1 MGDGSLSQDEIDA
14 LLQGADDIISPS
26 APAPTF
32 AAPSGAGFLSPM
44 EQNTLR
50 DVLNSVA
57 GIVAPTLAG
66 YLGGK
71 NLVISNAYV
80 ETKTAEA
87 LRYDFVGQ
95 FVQVSMGYTGTVS
108 GNHLV
113 LFSLPDAGTISSLM
127 MGSETGAPPAEMTD
141 AHLSTIQE
149 FTNQLLSSM
158 ATQMSSRLG
167 GGIGT
172 TPASISMVRDPSD
185 LRVSPGDA
193 VKITYDI
200 TIEGILNSRFYHI
213 MDASVASGL
222 SRGSGPSQS
231 FGGGPQA
238 RYQQQEQVGISP
250 VKFPPL
256 DEGLT
261 TGVVGDISLLLD
273 VPMTLT
279 VELGRTTRLV
289 QEILGLGEG
298 SIIELDKLAG
308 EPVDLLVNGKL
319 IAKGEVVVI
328 DENFGVRVTDIV
340 SPDERLINFRS
351 NS

>member
-26 APAPTF
+26 APAPSFTGG
-32 AAPSGAGFLSPM
+32 AGAGFLSPP
-44 EQNTLR
+44 EQNALR

-71 NLVISNAYV
+71 NLTITNAFV
-80 ETKTAEA
+80 ETKSAEA

-95 FVQVSMGYTGTVS
+95 FVQVSMGYTGAVS
-108 GNHLV
+108 GNNLV
-113 LFSLPDAGTISSLM
+113 VFNMSDAGTISSLM

-149 FTNQLLSSM
+149 FINQLLSSM
-158 ATQMSSRLG
+158 ATQMSSRIG

-172 TPASISMVRDPSD
+172 TPAAISIVKDPSE
-185 LRVSPGDA
+185 LRLSPGDA

-200 TIEGILNSRFYHI
+200 SIEGILNSRFFHV

-222 SRGSGPSQS
+222 TRGSAPAQS
-231 FGGGPQA
+231 FGGGQQA

-256 DEGLT
+256 DEGIT

-351 NS
+351 NA